1 MRNPNTRFIWVS
13 LTMLAVMAGLVL
25 PSTVNGQSGNRNQ
38 APPVPGSPRPGDELR
53 PESIRARQFKMM
65 EMEREAAAQ
74 PLSPEEEKLA
84 AAEIAEDYKQIQIVN
99 NKMMSAAM
107 PAASP
112 NFVNIG
118 QALTEIRK
126 RAARLRDNLGLS
138 KPELKEAWK
147 GKHRKALNVADVK
160 SDLLSLD
167 SVIMSFVKNSI
178 FRNTEVVNVEEATK
192 ARRDLEFII
201 ENSQLIIKDVER
213 LNKSSEKAP

>member
-1 MRNPNTRFIWVS
+1 MRNLNARLMWVS
-13 LTMLAVMAGLVL
+13 LAMLAVMAGLVL

-38 APPVPGSPRPGDELR
+38 SPPVPGSPRPGDELR

-65 EMEREAAAQ
+65 EMEREAAQ

-84 AAEIAEDYKQIQIVN
+84 AVQIAEDYKQIQVIN

-112 NFVNIG
+112 NFANIG

-126 RAARLRDNLGLS
+126 RATRLRENLGLAKLEIKDS
-138 KPELKEAWK
+138 GN
-147 GKHRKALNVADVK
+147 GKHRRALNVADVK

-167 SVIMSFVKNSI
+167 SFIMSFVKNSI
-178 FRNTEVVNVEEATK
+178 FKNTEVVNVEEATK

-201 ENSQLIIKDVER
+201 ENSQLISKDVER
-213 LNKSSEKAP
+213 LNKSSEKVP